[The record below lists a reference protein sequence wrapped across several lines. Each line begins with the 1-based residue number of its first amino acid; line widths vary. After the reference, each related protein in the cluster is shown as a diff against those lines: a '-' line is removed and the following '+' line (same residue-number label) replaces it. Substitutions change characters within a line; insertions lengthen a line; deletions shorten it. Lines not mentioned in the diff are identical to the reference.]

1 MKARRQRASTA
12 RLVMILILLA
22 LAIVALYRLF
32 YAVPPAPAPKAVQAL
47 WPIVRHA

>member
-1 MKARRQRASTA
+1 MKARRQRASAA
-12 RLVMILILLA
+12 RLVVILILLA

-47 WPIVRHA
+47 CDTIRHA